1 MKYTVLVTGSSRGI
15 GKAIATKFAVNG
27 HRVVFHC
34 NQNVKM
40 TEQYCK
46 EMQDAGYSVM
56 SVSGD
61 IASLSDIKNMF
72 DNIRKH
78 FGHVDILINNAGIAL
93 QQKLL
98 TDCSSDEIDQV
109 LDVNLKGAMLC
120 SREAIPEMV
129 SKKHG
134 SILFVSS
141 YFGLIGGSCEA
152 PYSASKAGM
161 IGLMKSLAKELAPSG
176 IRVNAVAPGFIQT
189 DMNAH
194 FTKKELALIKEDI
207 PMERFGTV
215 DDVANAVYFLA
226 LDEVSGFVTGQTLA
240 VDGGCSI

>member
-27 HRVVFHC
+27 HRVIFHC
-34 NQNVKM
+34 NQNVEI
-40 TEQYCK
+40 TERYCK
-46 EMQDAGYSVM
+46 ELTDAGYSVM

-61 IASLSDIKNMF
+61 ISSPFDIKEMF
-72 DNIRKH
+72 NRIRKR
-78 FGHVDILINNAGIAL
+78 FGSVDILVNNAGVAL

-98 TDCSSDEIDQV
+98 TDCSTEEIDHV
-109 LDVNLKGAMLC
+109 LDVNLKGAMIC
-120 SREAIPEMV
+120 SKEAIPEMV
-129 SKKHG
+129 SKKQG
-134 SILFVSS
+134 CIVFVSS

-194 FTKKELALIKEDI
+194 FAKEDLDIIREDI

-226 LDEVSGFVTGQTLA
+226 SEEESGFITGQTLA
-240 VDGGCSI
+240 IDGGCSI